1 MEEHVSTIK
10 QKIQEAVMICFTN
23 FLLQIVAQGHSILST
38 KMPVVGR
45 ASVLFLSLSL

>member
-1 MEEHVSTIK
+1 MFHEFS
-10 QKIQEAVMICFTN
+10 
-23 FLLQIVAQGHSILST
+23 LQVVAQGHSILST